1 MLKGF
6 ALYYILTMI
15 THNPI
20 LALVLM
26 FVLYA
31 VADRAYFGF
40 LPDFMAPLRRN
51 SQIKSLLAELAV
63 NPANAASAQ
72 EAGILY
78 FERKRYNK
86 ALKYLTKAHEKIKDS
101 ARLYLYLG
109 MTYMELEQFDKGKEA
124 LDNAVAIERK
134 VGHGLPY
141 IYLLQYELGRPV
153 VVSEAIEKLEDG
165 LTHFASTE
173 NFFRAGIVYKKQGN
187 RKKAREMFSLA
198 VEEYQ
203 GVPKRMRRI
212 HRKWA
217 ILAKLHLYIPAQKYG
232 TSG

>member
-6 ALYYILTMI
+6 ALYYILSMI

-20 LALVLM
+20 LALILI
-26 FVLYA
+26 FVFYA
-31 VADRAYFGF
+31 VADKAYFGF

-72 EAGILY
+72 EVGILY

-86 ALKYLTKAHEKIKDS
+86 ALKYLTKAHERIKDS

-109 MTYMELEQFDKGKEA
+109 MTYMELRQFDKGKEA
-124 LDNAVAIERK
+124 LDNAVTMEKK

-141 IYLLQYELGRPV
+141 IYLLQYELERQV
-153 VVSEAIEKLEDG
+153 LDSAAINQLEEG
-165 LTHFASTE
+165 LTNFASTE

-187 RKKAREMFSLA
+187 REKAREMFSLA

-217 ILAKLHLYIPAQKYG
+217 ILAKLHLYTG
-232 TSG
+232 TAKC